1 MHDKG
6 SLCHSSNNAA
16 RPRSVRGQVSAARE
30 FDRWKRWD
38 SFHGPPASQAPRIA
52 EDYRGHIPAQSQ
64 AWEKE
69 DLWRGWWGGRGGMS
83 HYFNETGE
91 DENLSYAWE
100 GSALIIILLIKSV
113 WLL

>member
-1 MHDKG
+1 
-6 SLCHSSNNAA
+6 
-16 RPRSVRGQVSAARE
+16 
-30 FDRWKRWD
+30 
-38 SFHGPPASQAPRIA
+38 
-52 EDYRGHIPAQSQ
+52 
-64 AWEKE
+64 
-69 DLWRGWWGGRGGMS
+69 MS